1 MRFSDIYGQNEVK
14 ERLIRS
20 VKEERL
26 AHAILLYGPEGSG
39 KLALAIA
46 FAQYVACTNKK
57 EGDACGE
64 CPSCLKYQK
73 LIHPDLHFV
82 FPVILEIHKFSEGG
96 IVEWREQILDTPYF
110 SFEKWS
116 EKLSPEIGNKHANK
130 QLVISVAEAAEIVA
144 EMHKTTFESD
154 YKITIVNF
162 ADKMNIQCANK
173 LLKIIEEPFPKTLFI
188 FICDDP
194 NKLLPTITSRLQKI
208 YVPSLPSEEVE
219 KAIKDRYPSN
229 TNIDL
234 KGVARVANGNI
245 VKAFDLV
252 ENGDSSKEYFEKFVE
267 IMRTCYTRNIR
278 GMRNWSE
285 ELSSEWN
292 RKKLISLLQ
301 YFQRLVRENFISNV
315 GQKELNYM
323 TNEES
328 NFSLKFAPF
337 INERNICQFLSE
349 LELAERHIERNGQV
363 KIILFDLTL
372 KLTMLLKM

>member
-116 EKLSPEIGNKHANK
+116 EKLSPDIGNKHANK

-208 YVPSLPSEEVE
+208 YVPS
-219 KAIKDRYPSN
+219 
-229 TNIDL
+229 
-234 KGVARVANGNI
+234 
-245 VKAFDLV
+245 
-252 ENGDSSKEYFEKFVE
+252 
-267 IMRTCYTRNIR
+267 
-278 GMRNWSE
+278 
-285 ELSSEWN
+285 
-292 RKKLISLLQ
+292 
-301 YFQRLVRENFISNV
+301 
-315 GQKELNYM
+315 
-323 TNEES
+323 
-328 NFSLKFAPF
+328 
-337 INERNICQFLSE
+337 
-349 LELAERHIERNGQV
+349 
-363 KIILFDLTL
+363 
-372 KLTMLLKM
+372 